1 MYALDSSLI
10 EQKYNNLSPFLS
22 EVGRRVW
29 AATEAEAL
37 GYGGISMVSRATGLS
52 RTTIKAGLKELSEGS
67 AKKAEKDRV
76 DLRVRRTGGGRKAIT
91 YNDPGVIDD
100 LELLITPYTRGD
112 PMRPLRWTSKSTY
125 KLSDEL
131 KAKGHSISARSVA
144 KLLHSQ
150 GYSLQ
155 SNRKRYE
162 GNQHPDRDGQFKY
175 INQMAME
182 FQQRALPVISVDT
195 KKKEL
200 IGLYN
205 NEGKEWTPKENP
217 IEVNAYD
224 FIDTE
229 KGKAI
234 PYGVY
239 DESLNLGWVNIGI
252 DHDTAEFAVESIRR
266 WWSHMGEYAYPK
278 ARELLIFADGG
289 GSNGSRNRLWKYSL
303 QKLANELEM
312 KIVICHFPPG
322 TSKWNKIEHRMF
334 SHITKNWRGKP
345 LISHEVMVQLIGS
358 TTTSKGLTIKAQV
371 DKNTYPKGKKISDEQ
386 MDSINLQRAEFH
398 GEWNYMIAPSHLA
411 N

>member
-1 MYALDSSLI
+1 MHASDTSLI
-10 EQKYNNLSPFLS
+10 EQKYNKLSPLLN
-22 EVGRRVW
+22 EMGRRIW
-29 AATEAEAL
+29 AATEADAM
-37 GYGGISMVSRATGLS
+37 GYGGVSVVSRATGLS
-52 RTTIKAGLKELSEGS
+52 RTTIKVGLKELAEGFNE
-67 AKKAEKDRV
+67 KAE
-76 DLRVRRTGGGRKAIT
+76 LNSSNESVRRSGGGRKTIAE
-91 YNDPGVIDD
+91 NDPKVIDD
-100 LELLITPYTRGD
+100 LELLIAPYTRGD

-125 KLSDEL
+125 KLAQEL
-131 KAKGHSISARSVA
+131 KAQGHNISARSVA
-144 KLLHSQ
+144 NLLRSR

-175 INQMAME
+175 INRMALE
-182 FQQRALPVISVDT
+182 FQQRGLPVISVDT

-200 IGLYN
+200 IGLYKN
-205 NEGKEWTPKENP
+205 DGKEWMPKGNP
-217 IEVNAYD
+217 TEVNAYD
-224 FIDTE
+224 FIDPE

-239 DESLNLGWVNIGI
+239 DESLNVGWVNIGI

-266 WWSHMGEYAYPK
+266 WWSQMGEYTYRQ

-358 TTTSKGLTIKAQV
+358 TTTKKGLQIEAQL
-371 DKNTYPKGKKISDEQ
+371 DKNDYPKGKKVSDEE
-386 MDSINLQRAEFH
+386 MKSINLQRADFH
-398 GEWNYMIAPSHLA
+398 GEWNYMIAPSKT
-411 N
+411 